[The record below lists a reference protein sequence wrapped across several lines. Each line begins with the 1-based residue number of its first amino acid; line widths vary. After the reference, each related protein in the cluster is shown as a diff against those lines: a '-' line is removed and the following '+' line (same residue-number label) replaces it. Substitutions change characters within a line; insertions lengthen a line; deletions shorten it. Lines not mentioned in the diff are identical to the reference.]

1 MADHGNALLRER
13 LIQKPYDNRQILP
26 LVVCRKNDRVFVC
39 VSGVETALH
48 RAGGRALVRVHASI
62 EATCA
67 RAPKTRT
74 AARRVAPTPALPPT
88 AIIMLENPQAVQAL
102 QSLLRESLRI
112 SIADGRIFIGTFV
125 GTDKAMN
132 ILLVNTDEF
141 RVGPN
146 ENPDGL
152 FVGQILVPW
161 RLVQKI
167 EMQSEAD
174 STNEEGSQ
182 DDDAVGLGS
191 YI

>member
-1 MADHGNALLRER
+1 MATHFSVNVLFRSHTIIGKFFLSLYVGRMTEY
-13 LIQKPYDNRQILP
+13 LCVFPESKLP
-26 LVVCRKNDRVFVC
+26 CIV
-39 VSGVETALH
+39 
-48 RAGGRALVRVHASI
+48 RAGGLSYGFMQASKQPALG
-62 EATCA
+62 
-67 RAPKTRT
+67 APKTRT

-112 SIADGRIFIGTFV
+112 SISDGRIFIGTFV

-146 ENPDGL
+146 ENPDGR